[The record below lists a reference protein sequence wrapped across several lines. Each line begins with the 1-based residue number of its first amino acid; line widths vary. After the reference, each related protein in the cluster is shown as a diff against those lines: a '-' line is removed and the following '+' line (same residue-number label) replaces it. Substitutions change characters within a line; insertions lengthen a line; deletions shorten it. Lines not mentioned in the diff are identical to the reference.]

1 MVFMAEMKT
10 LGLRITMEHFSRLH
24 HCVYLH
30 LLVLLTLSV
39 FFLLTPYIHL
49 DFWLQLSYST
59 AANYQFWPT
68 EFINDTCL
76 SFFFLLILSPIVVL
90 LVVVMFLVVAVF
102 FLPASKPE
110 FSIARLFLPLGCACI
125 RPYFQLS
132 KHDSFQLDFIIGL

>member
-30 LLVLLTLSV
+30 LLVLLTVSV

-59 AANYQFWPT
+59 AANYQFRPT

-76 SFFFLLILSPIVVL
+76 SFFLTYFVSYCCFPC
-90 LVVVMFLVVAVF
+90 VVMFLVVAVF

-110 FSIARLFLPLGCACI
+110 FSVARLFLPPGCACI